1 MFVGSHQHTIDG
13 NGRLILPAHFRARLA
28 DGAFV
33 TPIDNCLAV
42 LPPGEFEQM
51 ARNLE
56 AETGEGL
63 VGVNALRAFASRAD
77 YVVPDAQGRMRILP
91 HLREAAGLGRNVVVT
106 GAIYRVEVWDPDR
119 WAAIQADAAEG
130 LVEAIARGRGIG
142 RS

>member
-13 NGRLILPAHFRARLA
+13 NGRLILPADFRARLA
-28 DGAFV
+28 GGAFV

-42 LPPGEFEQM
+42 LPPEEFEQM

-56 AETGEGL
+56 AEAGEGR

-77 YVVPDAQGRMRILP
+77 HVVPDAQGRMRILP
-91 HLREAAGLGRNVVVT
+91 HLREAAGLDRNVTVT
-106 GAIYRVEVWDPDR
+106 GALYRVELWDPDR
-119 WAAIQADAAEG
+119 WNAIAADAAEG

-142 RS
+142 RN

>member
-13 NGRLILPAHFRARLA
+13 NGRLILPSHFRARLA

-91 HLREAAGLGRNVVVT
+91 HLREAAGLDRNVVVT

>member
-13 NGRLILPAHFRARLA
+13 NGRLILPAHFRPRLA

-91 HLREAAGLGRNVVVT
+91 HLREAAGLDRNVVVT

-119 WAAIQADAAEG
+119 WAAIQTDAAEG

-142 RS
+142 RT

>member
-91 HLREAAGLGRNVVVT
+91 HLREAAGLGRNVIVT